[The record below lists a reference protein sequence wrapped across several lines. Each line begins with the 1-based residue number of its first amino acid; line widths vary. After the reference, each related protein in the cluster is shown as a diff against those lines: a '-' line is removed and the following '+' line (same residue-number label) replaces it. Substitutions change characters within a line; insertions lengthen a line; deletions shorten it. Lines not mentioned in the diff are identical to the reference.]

1 MEFLGL
7 CKPLAGG
14 THGSE
19 LRPEGREVGL
29 T

>member
-7 CKPLAGG
+7 CEPLAGG